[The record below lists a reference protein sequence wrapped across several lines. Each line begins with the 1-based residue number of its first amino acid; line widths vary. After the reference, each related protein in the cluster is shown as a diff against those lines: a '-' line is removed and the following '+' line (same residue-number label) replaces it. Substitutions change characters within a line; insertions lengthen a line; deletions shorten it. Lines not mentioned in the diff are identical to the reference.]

1 MAITGTI
8 VHLAGLTGVQGTSP
22 GLHGYFA
29 RPDEAAAQGA
39 QVRRPGVVM
48 VHEAWGLDDVLKRQ
62 ADHLA
67 AMGYLVLAPDMFS
80 AGGRARCLVPT
91 FKALRSGRGRA
102 FADLEASRIWL
113 TEQPECTGKVGI
125 IGFCMGGGFALMT
138 APRGFDVSAP
148 FYGML
153 PPDPDDLLGTC
164 PMVASYGGKDSSLRG
179 AAGKLERVLTAM
191 HVPHD
196 VKEYPAA
203 GHSFMND
210 AENAPVALRPLTKVA
225 NIGPEPAAAADA
237 WRRVEAFFAQH
248 LA

>member
-1 MAITGTI
+1 MTRIEIEHAT
-8 VHLAGLTGVQGTSP
+8 VDLAGLTGVQGASR
-22 GLHGYFA
+22 GLHAYLA
-29 RPDEAAAQGA
+29 RPAGDG
-39 QVRRPGVVM
+39 VYPGVVM
-48 VHEAWGLDDVLKRQ
+48 VHELWGLDDVLKRQ

-67 AMGYLVLAPDMFS
+67 SLGYVVLAPNMFS
-80 AGGRARCLVPT
+80 QGGRLRCLVPT
-91 FKALRSGRGRA
+91 FRALRRGSGRA
-102 FADLEASRIWL
+102 FADIEACRVWL
-113 TEQPECTGKVGI
+113 TEQPGCTGRVGI

-164 PMVASYGGKDSSLRG
+164 PMVASYGGRDRGLVG

-196 VKEYPAA
+196 VKEYPQA

-210 AENAPVALRPLTKVA
+210 EPNGPVLLRPLLRVA
-225 NIGPEPAAAADA
+225 DIGPEPTAAADA
-237 WRRVEAFFAQH
+237 WSRVATFFAKH
-248 LA
+248 LD